1 VVALR
6 PLALAL
12 LTAALPSAA
21 RADDVQLWATA
32 LAVGPITPGAGVQ
45 PMVHLEYQPR
55 IANDVSRMTQM
66 IVRAGFGVRIAPD
79 LTILAGYHYQRND
92 PAPGVRS
99 DEHRMWQQVLFPI
112 HRDPER
118 LILLARLRLE
128 QRSIVGAQDLGWRG
142 RAMVRLQLPLK
153 GRGSAGPLLW
163 SEALIGF
170 NDTDW
175 GQRSNAPQFRTFV
188 GALVPLNRR
197 INLEAGYMAQHQVN
211 PGADRVNHVANLL
224 LSYRLGD

>member
-1 VVALR
+1 MDRRLVFS
-6 PLALAL
+6 AL
-12 LTAALPSAA
+12 LAAALPTAA
-21 RADDVQLWATA
+21 RADDVQLWTTA

-55 IANDVSRMTQM
+55 FADDVSRMTQM
-66 IVRAGFGVRIAPD
+66 IARAGFGVRIAPD
-79 LTILAGYHYQRND
+79 FTILAGYHYQRND
-92 PAPGVRS
+92 PANGGRS
-99 DEHRMWQQVLFPI
+99 DEHRMWQQLLFPI

-128 QRSIVGAQDLGWRG
+128 QRSIDGAQDLGWRG
-142 RAMVRLQLPLK
+142 RAMLRLQAPLN

-163 SEALIGF
+163 SEALIGL

-175 GQRSNAPQFRTFV
+175 GQHTGVTQIRAFA
-188 GALVPLNRR
+188 GGLIPLNKR
-197 INLEAGYMAQHQVN
+197 INVEAGYMAQIERG
-211 PGADRVNHVANLL
+211 PGRDRVNHVANLL

>member
-1 VVALR
+1 VALR
-6 PLALAL
+6 GLTLAL
-12 LTAALPSAA
+12 LAAALPTAA
-21 RADDVQLWATA
+21 HADDVQLWTTA
-32 LAVGPITPGAGVQ
+32 LAIGPITPGAGVQ
-45 PMVHLEYQPR
+45 PMLHLEYQPR
-55 IANDVSRMTQM
+55 FANDVSRMTQM

-92 PAPGVRS
+92 PANGVRS
-99 DEHRMWQQVLFPI
+99 DEHRMWQQMLFPI

-128 QRSIVGAQDLGWRG
+128 QRSIASAQDLGWRG
-142 RAMVRLQLPLK
+142 RAMLRLQLPMN

-163 SEALIGF
+163 SEALVPF

-175 GQRSNAPQFRTFV
+175 GQRRNAPQFRNFI
-188 GALVPLNRR
+188 GALVPINARM
-197 INLEAGYMAQHQVN
+197 NLEAGYMAQVEVF
-211 PGADRVNHVANLL
+211 PGKDRVNHVANLL

>member
-1 VVALR
+1 M
-6 PLALAL
+6 LAA
-12 LTAALPSAA
+12 
-21 RADDVQLWATA
+21 
-32 LAVGPITPGAGVQ
+32 GPITPGAGVQ

-55 IANDVSRMTQM
+55 FANDVSRMTQM
-66 IVRAGFGVRIAPD
+66 IVRAGFGVRLAPD
-79 LTILAGYHYQRND
+79 FTLLAGYHYQRND

-99 DEHRMWQQVLFPI
+99 DEHRMWQQLLFPL

-118 LILLARLRLE
+118 LILLTRLRLE
-128 QRSIVGAQDLGWRG
+128 QRSIVGAQDLGWRA
-142 RAMVRLQLPLK
+142 RAMLRLQLPMN

-163 SEALIGF
+163 SEALVPL

-175 GQRSNAPQFRTFV
+175 GQRRNTVQFRNFI
-188 GALVPLNRR
+188 GALVPINPR
-197 INLEAGYMAQHQVN
+197 INLEAGYMAQIDHR

>member
-1 VVALR
+1 MVALR
-6 PLALAL
+6 SLALAL
-12 LTAALPSAA
+12 FATALPAAA

-45 PMVHLEYQPR
+45 PMVHLEVQPR
-55 IANDVSRMTQM
+55 FAENVSRMTQM
-66 IVRAGFGVRIAPD
+66 IARAGFGVRLAPD
-79 LTILAGYHYQRND
+79 FTILAGYQFQHND
-92 PAPGVRS
+92 PANGVSS
-99 DEHRMWQQVLFPI
+99 DEHRMWQQLLFPV

-142 RAMVRLQLPLK
+142 RAMVRLQLPLA

-163 SEALIGF
+163 SEALVPL

-175 GQRSNAPQFRTFV
+175 GQRRNAPQFRTFV
-188 GALVPLNRR
+188 GALIPLNSRM
-197 INLEAGYMAQHQVN
+197 NLEAGYMAQYQVN